1 MIETYKVVLILI
13 VYTAILLLIIFYLY
27 PLLKNLFK
35 RKISISIQIGA
46 EEKEVKE
53 KVVKP
58 KKQEEIPSI
67 LGKSKFVL
75 SQPLP
80 NAATDLETENRT
92 EKEHTF
98 VPEMKKPEDENINRE
113 TGEGLDISEEDTEKG
128 TPDVDLNEE
137 EEVEDVGVGNMQ
149 DERASGVDY
158 HELGVTAKTIANPEN
173 SKPLDEELAGKVLL
187 ENQYTQLVKS
197 IQDSSPENAK
207 RITELIDMRERIYAE
222 TQEKKTVVSR
232 KNKKLYESE
241 DFKNFSVDD
250 VS

>member
-113 TGEGLDISEEDTEKG
+113 TGEGLDISEEETASGEN
-128 TPDVDLNEE
+128 PDVDLNDEE
-137 EEVEDVGVGNMQ
+137 ESVGVGNMQ
-149 DERASGVDY
+149 DERASGIDY
-158 HELGVTAKTIANPEN
+158 NELGVTAKTIANPEN
-173 SKPLDEELAGKVLL
+173 SKPSDEELAGKVLL

>member
-35 RKISISIQIGA
+35 RKISISIQIGT

-53 KVVKP
+53 KVIKP

-113 TGEGLDISEEDTEKG
+113 TGEGLDISEEEETEVKN
-128 TPDVDLNEE
+128 PDVDLNDEE
-137 EEVEDVGVGNMQ
+137 EDVGVGNMQ
-149 DERASGVDY
+149 DERASGIDY
-158 HELGVTAKTIANPEN
+158 HELGVTAKVITNPES
-173 SKPLDEELAGKVLL
+173 SKPSDEELAGKVLS

-222 TQEKKTVVSR
+222 NQEKKTVVSR

>member
-35 RKISISIQIGA
+35 RKISISIQIGT

-53 KVVKP
+53 KVIKP

-113 TGEGLDISEEDTEKG
+113 TGEGLDISEEETVSGEN
-128 TPDVDLNEE
+128 PDVDLNNEE
-137 EEVEDVGVGNMQ
+137 EGVGVGNMQ
-149 DERASGVDY
+149 DERASGIDY
-158 HELGVTAKTIANPEN
+158 NELGVTAKTIANPEN
-173 SKPLDEELAGKVLL
+173 SNPADEELAGKVLS

-222 TQEKKTVVSR
+222 NQEKKTVVNR

-241 DFKNFSVDD
+241 GFKNFSVDD